1 MMKRVGFACA
11 ALIFLA
17 LAAAHVV
24 DAAATNTAFVS
35 HVARGSVGTD
45 AGIDLTGGGIVRV
58 TASGTLRTPSGACG
72 SNLSPDG
79 CAHAFSLTRESNA
92 PVGTLLAAFVG
103 RDGRLISQWTPI
115 GRYGSLPIP
124 SGAARLVLRING
136 IGDGTFGAFK
146 VVSSAGRTLQDG
158 AASGGVRRL
167 LGEARQVGTG
177 SAVLTR
183 KVVQNAL
190 RRFAFSDTPANVTAV
205 YASGLQSWFSAQLSP
220 DTLDD
225 SALSRYLTAEPNN
238 TGLLQKNDNNILC
251 SYGTLMTE
259 RQVSSKKQLL
269 EKMTMYWL
277 EHFSINGT
285 SNIPGPIGEYNTV
298 VRADAL
304 GNFGKLVSDV
314 AVLPAMLDWLGNNHN
329 IGSDPVHSPPNQ
341 NFGRE
346 LMQLYVMGTDQ
357 LNVDGTSILDGT
369 GTPKPNYAQADVDA
383 VSLALTGYSWSV
395 PNPYPLGLPRDPAAN
410 PVTFTARNHG
420 KGPYQ
425 IIGKTVNDPGDQTV
439 ITAVIS
445 SLVSNPSTAPF
456 QAREMLQRMVT
467 ENPSPAYVARIAQ
480 VWSANVNDPHQ
491 IATVIAA
498 IAADPEF
505 IPAMSQPMLKE
516 TVEYELDAIRALGG
530 ASANPVTGS
539 DLAPLQGVRYDLES
553 SQQLLYDPETVFG
566 FYTVG
571 DKSAILSNGLLLSRY
586 LMASRVANAMQLGTL
601 QTLTSSTGCGGR
613 NAFNIDARALATMN
627 GTQIASYLLD
637 ALVDGGNPELRA
649 LVQNY
654 INNDPK
660 RVAGAVY
667 IIMSSPE
674 YEVN

>member
-1 MMKRVGFACA
+1 
-11 ALIFLA
+11 
-17 LAAAHVV
+17 
-24 DAAATNTAFVS
+24 
-35 HVARGSVGTD
+35 
-45 AGIDLTGGGIVRV
+45 
-58 TASGTLRTPSGACG
+58 
-72 SNLSPDG
+72 
-79 CAHAFSLTRESNA
+79 
-92 PVGTLLAAFVG
+92 
-103 RDGRLISQWTPI
+103 
-115 GRYGSLPIP
+115 
-124 SGAARLVLRING
+124 
-136 IGDGTFGAFK
+136 
-146 VVSSAGRTLQDG
+146 
-158 AASGGVRRL
+158 
-167 LGEARQVGTG
+167 
-177 SAVLTR
+177 
-183 KVVQNAL
+183 VVQNAL

-205 YASGLQSWFSAQLSP
+205 YTSGLQSWFAAQLSP
-220 DTLDD
+220 ETLDD

-238 TGLLQKNDNNILC
+238 TGLLQSNDNNSLC

-285 SNIPGPIGEYNTV
+285 SNIPGPIGEYTTV

-314 AVLPAMLDWLGNNHN
+314 AVLPAMLDWLGNNYN
-329 IGSDPVHSPPNQ
+329 NGSDPLHSPPNQ

-357 LNVDGTSILDGT
+357 LNVDGTPILDGT

-383 VSLALTGYSWSV
+383 VSLALTGYSWAV

-439 ITAVIS
+439 MTAVVS
-445 SLVSNPSTAPF
+445 SLISNPSTAPF

-480 VWSANVNDPHQ
+480 VWSASVNDPHQ
-491 IATVIAA
+491 IATVIAT

-530 ASANPVTGS
+530 AGANPVTGS